1 MVRVVFPE
9 ISPFSKRDDS
19 RRDDE
24 RWFAK
29 RSVSRG
35 LCLLEERE
43 YSIDSFL
50 SSRQRRSDVCFEQK
64 DVFVFVFVA
73 YEEREWF
80 FPVGIIIIIIIT
92 TKEVRTGE

>member
-1 MVRVVFPE
+1 MWSV
-9 ISPFSKRDDS
+9 SFSRKSLHFQNDDS

-35 LCLLEERE
+35 LCLLEESE

-50 SSRQRRSDVCFEQK
+50 SSRQQRSDVCFEQK

-80 FPVGIIIIIIIT
+80 FPVGIIIIIT